1 MEAITDFC
9 LEYKIVESTK
19 PCLTVIVAA
28 AGSALRMGGSKQ
40 FIPLLGIPVL
50 ARTLMVFDKNPSVKN
65 IVVVGRN
72 DQLCDIQ
79 NIIDKYEISKIS
91 AVVEGGKTRFDSVL
105 KGLEACPSG
114 GGSSEDYIAIHDGA
128 RPLVTDEIIA
138 DALSIAKEHGAA
150 APAVPVKDT
159 IKEADEKGKVLR
171 TPERKSLFAV
181 QTPQIF
187 SRDIYEEAYKRAKGA
202 MENGSSGIFSDG
214 AKGGQPFFSKMPEFT
229 DDCSIMEWA
238 GYFVYLSKGSY
249 ENIKITTFEDV
260 EIAEAVLKRRM
271 TEGER

>member
-1 MEAITDFC
+1 MCIRDR
-9 LEYKIVESTK
+9 YKIVESTK

-79 NIIDKYEISKIS
+79 NIIEKYEISKIS

-150 APAVPVKDT
+150 APAVPVKDRC
-159 IKEADEKGKVLR
+159 V
-171 TPERKSLFAV
+171 
-181 QTPQIF
+181 
-187 SRDIYEEAYKRAKGA
+187 
-202 MENGSSGIFSDG
+202 
-214 AKGGQPFFSKMPEFT
+214 
-229 DDCSIMEWA
+229 
-238 GYFVYLSKGSY
+238 
-249 ENIKITTFEDV
+249 
-260 EIAEAVLKRRM
+260 
-271 TEGER
+271 

>member
-28 AGSALRMGGSKQ
+28 AGAARRMGGSKQ

-50 ARTLMVFDKNPSVKN
+50 ARTLTVLDKNPYVKS

-72 DQLCDIQ
+72 DELCDIQ
-79 NIIDKYEISKIS
+79 SIVEKYEISKVS
-91 AVVEGGKTRFDSVL
+91 AIVEGGNTRFDSVL
-105 KGLEACPSG
+105 KGLEACPLSG
-114 GGSSEDYIAIHDGA
+114 LSDEYIAVHDGA
-128 RPLVTDEIIA
+128 RPLVTDGIITS
-138 DALSIAKEHGAA
+138 ALNLAKMYGAA
-150 APAVPVKDT
+150 APGVNVKDT
-159 IKEADEKGKVLR
+159 VKEVDESGKVLR
-171 TPERKSLFAV
+171 TPRRKSLFAV

-187 SRDIYEEAYKRAKGA
+187 ARDIYEEAYKRAKKA
-202 MENGSSGIFSDG
+202 MENGRAQANTDLPQGERPLFSNV
-214 AKGGQPFFSKMPEFT
+214 PEFT

-238 GYFVYLSKGSY
+238 GYFVYLSEGSY
-249 ENIKITTFEDV
+249 ENIKITTLEDL
-260 EIAEAVLKRRM
+260 EIAEAILKRRM